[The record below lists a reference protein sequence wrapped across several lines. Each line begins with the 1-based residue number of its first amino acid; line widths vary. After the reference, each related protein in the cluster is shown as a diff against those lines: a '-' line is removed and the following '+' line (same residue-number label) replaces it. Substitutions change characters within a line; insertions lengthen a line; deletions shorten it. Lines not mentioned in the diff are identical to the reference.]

1 MTSQLAELIAKGS
14 VKVEMLHFPLR
25 PESVWAVEAV
35 ECAGEQGFW
44 WAMHDKILQNQSNG
58 VTTQRMKDY
67 AKEMGLDTKAFN
79 QCIDSDRYVQTAK
92 DGRAAGDKLGVQG
105 TPTFFVNGRQLQLQT
120 WNDILAAVN
129 KELSK

>member
-1 MTSQLAELIAKGS
+1 MGELRS
-14 VKVEMLHFPLR
+14 SER
-25 PESVWAVEAV
+25 P
-35 ECAGEQGFW
+35 
-44 WAMHDKILQNQSNG
+44 
-58 VTTQRMKDY
+58 
-67 AKEMGLDTKAFN
+67 
-79 QCIDSDRYVQTAK
+79 AK